1 MRSLLNIIFNY
12 FPNIMSIP
20 SSPSS
25 NRHRRHPSSLDLTPS
40 TYTDNAYYYPQTPQS
55 PNSSWALRPEN
66 AGQALNGDRRMSE
79 DYMSNVGDGGGGG
92 LGNLADELADAW
104 ADEDG
109 YEDASGIDVG
119 QPPADGDSTAGDE
132 PGSRRQAEEG
142 DEEENVSH
150 DEQEHNR
157 LSLPRPK
164 SMHFQHRHRRTES
177 QYDGSDYGNDSDLEE
192 AAEIPPSLEARMA
205 AIESLARRGTGDVP
219 GATDQVTNRL
229 IELLQNLGAQTGIE
243 NGAARYETPYTY
255 G

>member
-1 MRSLLNIIFNY
+1 
-12 FPNIMSIP
+12 MSIP

-55 PNSSWALRPEN
+55 PNPWGLRPEN
-66 AGQALNGDRRMSE
+66 AGQTLNGERRMSE

-109 YEDASGIDVG
+109 YEDASGIEVG
-119 QPPADGDSTAGDE
+119 QPPADGDSTAGDDE
-132 PGSRRQAEEG
+132 PGGRRRTGEGNDEEG
-142 DEEENVSH
+142 DVSQ
-150 DEQEHNR
+150 DEQEQHNNR

-164 SMHFQHRHRRTES
+164 SMHLQHRHRRTES

-192 AAEIPPSLEARMA
+192 AADIPPSLEARMA

-219 GATDQVTNRL
+219 GANDQVTNRL
-229 IELLQNLGAQTGIE
+229 IESLQNLGAQTGIE
-243 NGAARYETPYTY
+243 NGAARYKTTTLISIA
-255 G
+255 